1 MLIIN
6 ESRSCI
12 LVMIVILSFF
22 NELLL
27 QNNYPYPNNGGSHVS
42 SQQVTSLNAKYLS
55 RLSLMLP
62 WLLSRLLRIMRALK
76 KFCFNKK
83 WDYYNNIP
91 GCQLPWKYPMS
102 LLPSSNGT
110 ALIEVL
116 ELNFKKIYR
125 PGMNRAKFSLRSTIL
140 KEGKRQEITMVA
152 LLIL

>member
-1 MLIIN
+1 
-6 ESRSCI
+6 
-12 LVMIVILSFF
+12 
-22 NELLL
+22 
-27 QNNYPYPNNGGSHVS
+27 
-42 SQQVTSLNAKYLS
+42 
-55 RLSLMLP
+55 
-62 WLLSRLLRIMRALK
+62 
-76 KFCFNKK
+76 
-83 WDYYNNIP
+83 
-91 GCQLPWKYPMS
+91 MS